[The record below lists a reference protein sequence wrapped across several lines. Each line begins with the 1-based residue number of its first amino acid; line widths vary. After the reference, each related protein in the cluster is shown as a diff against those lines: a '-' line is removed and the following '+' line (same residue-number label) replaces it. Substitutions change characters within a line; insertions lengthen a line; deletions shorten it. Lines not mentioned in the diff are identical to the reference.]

1 MTVKY
6 LSCRRVSGAA
16 GRLCRGPRQRGVG
29 AGHDPA
35 AAPVPGRGGRG
46 LDTGGQQGG
55 RGQTPGGPRPRT
67 IILMSHSTFVIRL

>member
-1 MTVKY
+1 MTVTY
-6 LSCRRVSGAA
+6 PSCRRVSGAP

-55 RGQTPGGPRPRT
+55 RGQTPGGPRPH
-67 IILMSHSTFVIRL
+67 IVSPMSHITFVIRL

>member
-16 GRLCRGPRQRGVG
+16 GRLCRGPHQRGVG

-67 IILMSHSTFVIRL
+67 IILMSHGTFVIRL